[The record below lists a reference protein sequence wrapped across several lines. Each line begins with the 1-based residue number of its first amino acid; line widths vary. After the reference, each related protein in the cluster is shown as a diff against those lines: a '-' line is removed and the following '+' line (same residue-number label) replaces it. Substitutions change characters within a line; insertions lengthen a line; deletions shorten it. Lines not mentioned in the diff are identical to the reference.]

1 MSSLARALHALSA
14 AALLF
19 FAQLPLVSFDAAAQF
34 ESARSDDPLTDGEI
48 APPGGELSCV
58 APPTQEEI
66 EATIEAVRKELRKL
80 GNWGLRP
87 LWNDVIKKWLEDIGA
102 KDLPGA
108 AGLLCS
114 SDKTLE
120 ELVRDLNGGGNPY
133 KPGVIDN
140 YFGFDMPHSPLY
152 NPSRLPKLKELIE
165 GIRTKT
171 DSQELKEALERA
183 AQLIDRLRAL
193 FDICGPPSPA
203 ELELLSDLFENF
215 KELID
220 NVITRPKEKL
230 SYVGEGSP
238 PLLCATTVT
247 AAGKLL

>member
-1 MSSLARALHALSA
+1 MSSLARAFYALSA
-14 AALLF
+14 ASLLF
-19 FAQLPLVSFDAAAQF
+19 FAQLPLVSFEAAAQF
-34 ESARSDDPLTDGEI
+34 ESARSDDPLMNEEI
-48 APPGGELSCV
+48 SPPGGELSCV
-58 APPTQEEI
+58 APPTGEEI
-66 EATIEAVRKELRKL
+66 EATIEDVRKGLREL

-114 SDKTLE
+114 SDKTLQ
-120 ELVRDLNGGGNPY
+120 ELIRRLNGGGDPY
-133 KPGVIDN
+133 QPGVIDN

-152 NPSRLPKLKELIE
+152 DPSRLRKLKELIE
-165 GIRTKT
+165 SIHTKT

-220 NVITRPKEKL
+220 NVIRRPKEKL
-230 SYVGEGSP
+230 SYGGEGSP